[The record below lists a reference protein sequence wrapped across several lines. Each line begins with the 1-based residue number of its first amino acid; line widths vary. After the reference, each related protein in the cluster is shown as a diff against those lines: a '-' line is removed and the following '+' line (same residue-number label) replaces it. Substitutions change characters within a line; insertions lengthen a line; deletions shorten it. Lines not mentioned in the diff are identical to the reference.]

1 MRNNNYVL
9 SNCCITKTALTA
21 SGRSKKGGGSK
32 DQTVGKASE
41 AHSWKT
47 AGSDTDNGGE
57 RSSASKFIK

>member
-1 MRNNNYVL
+1 MFLTFSFIAN
-9 SNCCITKTALTA
+9 IALTG

-47 AGSDTDNGGE
+47 VGSDTDNGEE